1 MEKKDRQ
8 VRPWDIF
15 NKNIQKVEVE
25 IAQKRMDI
33 CKSCPELLPT
43 GNCKK
48 CGCFMSSK
56 TKLPDASC
64 PLHKW
69 EAVTI
74 GYKEE
79 IND

>member
-1 MEKKDRQ
+1 MEKQNKQ

-15 NKNIQKVEVE
+15 NKNIEKVETE
-25 IAQKRMDI
+25 IAEKRLAI
-33 CKSCPELLPT
+33 CKGCPELLPT

-56 TKLPDASC
+56 TKLPHASC
-64 PLHKW
+64 PIGKW
-69 EAVTI
+69 DAIEI

-79 IND
+79 INE

>member
-1 MEKKDRQ
+1 MEKQNKQ

-15 NKNIQKVEVE
+15 NKNIEKVGTEVAE
-25 IAQKRMDI
+25 KRMAI
-33 CKSCPELLPT
+33 CKACPELLPT

-56 TKLPDASC
+56 TKLPHASC
-64 PLHKW
+64 PIGKW
-69 EAVTI
+69 AAIEV

-79 IND
+79 IDD

>member
-1 MEKKDRQ
+1 MEKETKQ

-15 NKNIQKVEVE
+15 NKNVQKVATG
-25 IAQKRMDI
+25 IAEQRMAI
-33 CKSCPELLPT
+33 CKACPELLIT

-56 TKLPDASC
+56 TKIASASC
-64 PLHKW
+64 PLDKW
-69 EAVTI
+69 QPIQI

-79 IND
+79 INE